1 MAGSQRPARAG
12 PSKNADRV
20 TPPAAGGYWQAG
32 GRLVRIAL
40 LLPLI
45 VGLLLAAS
53 IASVAVTST
62 ATGLDAENRGWFFV
76 MVPPTQLLA
85 VVGATAYLASF
96 WIGPAALPGFA
107 GKSAQAASSILGN
120 AITAIGL
127 AVGGT
132 VAVLMAVPVQV
143 MLTTWLIVRP
153 DLYSDVEKVIIG
165 AETSAVALWLAYLTR
180 VLLRGRSRGFR
191 HTRLHS

>member
-1 MAGSQRPARAG
+1 
-12 PSKNADRV
+12 V
-20 TPPAAGGYWQAG
+20 TPPAAGGYWHAG

-45 VGLLLAAS
+45 VGFLLATS

-62 ATGLDAENRGWFFV
+62 ATGLDAENRGWFFL
-76 MVPPTQLLA
+76 MVPPIQLLA
-85 VVGATAYLASF
+85 VVGGTAYLASLYVR
-96 WIGPAALPGFA
+96 PAALPRLA
-107 GKSAQAASSILGN
+107 SMSAAAATSIVGN
-120 AITAIGL
+120 VVTAIGV

-132 VAVLMAVPVQV
+132 MAVLVAVPVQV
-143 MLTTWLIVRP
+143 LLTTWLIMRP

-165 AETSAVALWLAYLTR
+165 VETTAVALWLVYLTR
-180 VLLRGRSRGFR
+180 GLLRGRSRGFR